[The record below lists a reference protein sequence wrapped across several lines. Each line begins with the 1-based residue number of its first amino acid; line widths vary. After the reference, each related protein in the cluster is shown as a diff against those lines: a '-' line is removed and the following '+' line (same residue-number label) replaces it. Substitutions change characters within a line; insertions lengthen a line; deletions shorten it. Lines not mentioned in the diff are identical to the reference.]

1 MSGLVARV
9 IGSLLFSRR
18 GTPLS
23 LLPTTTVRVSMLSD
37 QSRRWLHRSRL
48 NTRLVVITPSK
59 WMKLMIIL
67 PAWFREFSCSSN
79 SWFWS
84 MEDPRCISDG
94 VVKWQGNLSL
104 FRRRRDEEKRI
115 LNFFGN
121 GYLRIFDQKEKLYD
135 IFIVRNR
142 FVVMELS
149 SNVRDWHTEIQDTR
163 RVR

>member
-1 MSGLVARV
+1 
-9 IGSLLFSRR
+9 
-18 GTPLS
+18 
-23 LLPTTTVRVSMLSD
+23 
-37 QSRRWLHRSRL
+37 
-48 NTRLVVITPSK
+48 
-59 WMKLMIIL
+59 MK
-67 PAWFREFSCSSN
+67 R
-79 SWFWS
+79 
-84 MEDPRCISDG
+84 
-94 VVKWQGNLSL
+94 QGNLSL

-135 IFIVRNR
+135 VFIVRNR